1 MAKAF
6 FAVLRVDR
14 AALDPIQQY
23 AASNRGDF
31 GYFDFNRIA
40 RGE

>member
-1 MAKAF
+1 MARAF
-6 FAVLRVDR
+6 FAVLRIDR
-14 AALDPIQQY
+14 AALDPIQQN

-31 GYFDFNRIA
+31 GYFDLDRIA